1 MAEVRQRWRLFV
13 RRGEA
18 GRELAHRDIEA
29 LWAEGLARAGVPVA
43 MTEGAR
49 PRPRIAFAAPVP
61 VGLTAACEPIDL
73 FLAERLTIADLRDRL
88 LAALPPGHE
97 LVDLHDVWTGEPSI
111 AGRVTAADYR
121 AEVGGVEPAELR
133 EAVSRLLG
141 ARHLERPSRKGEAG
155 RTYDL
160 RALIVGLEVRPGA
173 GPGTVSGA
181 TTTRG
186 SGPASGA
193 ATSRGHGAVPGAA
206 AVPGPDLL
214 LWMRL
219 RHHPELGTGRPEEV
233 LAALGE
239 RLGRDVQV
247 RAMSRERLW
256 LAGELG
262 AEERGTG

>member
-1 MAEVRQRWRLFV
+1 MTEVRQRWRLFV

-18 GRELAHRDIEA
+18 GRDLAHRDIEA

-43 MTEGAR
+43 LTEGAR

-61 VGLTAACEPIDL
+61 VGLTAEREPIDL

-121 AEVGGVEPAELR
+121 AEVIEVEPAELQ

-141 ARHLERPSRKGEAG
+141 AGRLERPNRKGEAG

-160 RALIVGLEVRPGA
+160 RPLIVRLEARPA
-173 GPGTVSGA
+173 PDPGPVPEP
-181 TTTRG
+181 
-186 SGPASGA
+186 GP
-193 ATSRGHGAVPGAA
+193 VPGSR
-206 AVPGPDLL
+206 

-219 RHHPELGTGRPEEV
+219 RHHQELGNGRPEEV
-233 LAALGE
+233 LAVLGE

-247 RAMSRERLW
+247 RATTRERLW
-256 LAGELG
+256 LAGEPG
-262 AEERGTG
+262 ADDRATGAPGACGVNG

>member
-1 MAEVRQRWRLFV
+1 MTEVRQRWRLLV

-18 GRELAHRDIEA
+18 GRDLAHRDIEA

-61 VGLTAACEPIDL
+61 VGLTAEREPLDL

-111 AGRVTAADYR
+111 AGRVVAADYQV
-121 AEVGGVEPAELR
+121 EVNGVEPAELR

-141 ARHLERPSRKGEAG
+141 ARRLERPRRKGEAG

-173 GPGTVSGA
+173 GRGAVASPATIPGP
-181 TTTRG
+181 
-186 SGPASGA
+186 GP
-193 ATSRGHGAVPGAA
+193 VPGAA
-206 AVPGPDLL
+206 AVPGPDVPF
-214 LWMRL
+214 WMRL

-239 RLGRDVQV
+239 RLGREVQV

-262 AEERGTG
+262 ADDGGRRPRGAGA